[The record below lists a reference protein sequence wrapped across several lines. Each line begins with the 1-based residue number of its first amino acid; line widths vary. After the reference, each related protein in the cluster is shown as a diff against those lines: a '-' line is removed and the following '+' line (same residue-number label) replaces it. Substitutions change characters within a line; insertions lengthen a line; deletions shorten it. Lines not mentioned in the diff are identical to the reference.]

1 MRKQTTFR
9 IDGRDKDYKV
19 KELSTREWIQFLG
32 DGNLGELDLLSL
44 LQRVREGFID
54 VATNIGQKEIMDF
67 TPSEIDIVWGKFRE
81 VNDVFFGL
89 PGRLGI
95 KGLWDQIRPAVYG
108 ACGSYVVE
116 WLRRAMVEQPTMASV
131 TSSMPS
137 MSTSRESSKN
147 SPSSPTP
154 SGSEQMQTKIH
165 GEGFSK
171 AVESKRQA
179 NQPR

>member
-32 DGNLGELDLLSL
+32 DGNIGELDLLSL
-44 LQRVREGFID
+44 INRVRSAFID
-54 VATNIGQKEIMDF
+54 VATNISSKEVMDF
-67 TPSEIDIVWGKFRE
+67 TPSEIEIVWDKFRE

-89 PGRLGI
+89 PDRLGI

-116 WLRRAMVEQPTMASV
+116 WLRRVMLERPIMDSVSSSTPSAS
-131 TSSMPS
+131 TN
-137 MSTSRESSKN
+137 ESFKKN
-147 SPSSPTP
+147 SSSQPMRHE
-154 SGSEQMQTKIH
+154 SVQMQTKKS
-165 GEGFSK
+165 GSSSLE
-171 AVESKRQA
+171 AVESSDRQ
-179 NQPR
+179 NQRQ